1 MAPSFDVFKI
11 HSIGNVLWR
20 DAIES
25 RVGVSVS
32 IETLATSSPGEYVIF
47 DQKTGQKIFVTLPGV
62 SAKRGSQAVFK
73 SILNTGRGPHV
84 LKGSRRP
91 CGRQHIPSAFGASNT
106 RHRNKKTSDSA
117 GPKATQQF
125 RFD

>member
-1 MAPSFDVFKI
+1 MFSSFDIFKI

-73 SILNTGRGPHV
+73 SILNTGRGAHV
-84 LKGSRRP
+84 LKGSRP
-91 CGRQHIPSAFGASNT
+91 PHKGFC
-106 RHRNKKTSDSA
+106 KWD
-117 GPKATQQF
+117 
-125 RFD
+125 

>member
-1 MAPSFDVFKI
+1 MVPSFDIFKI

-20 DAIES
+20 DAVES
-25 RVGVSVS
+25 LVGVSVS
-32 IETLATSSPGEYVIF
+32 IETLTTSSPGEYVIF

-91 CGRQHIPSAFGASNT
+91 CGRRHIPSAFVAANT
-106 RHRNKKTSDSA
+106 RHRNKRTSDSA
-117 GPKATQQF
+117 GSKATQQF